1 MNLKSTARIM
11 AAAISLSLFAL
22 TPAVAQKMVS
32 IKGSIVNMR
41 AGPSTNTKI
50 LWELDKGYPLQVI
63 KRQGRWLQVRDFE
76 NDRGW
81 VARSMTNN
89 TPHHVVRSK
98 VANIRSGPGMKY
110 RIVGKAEHVELLR
123 TKSKKGNWVQVER
136 SGGQTGWIAKNLLWG
151 W

>member
-1 MNLKSTARIM
+1 MNLKSTARII
-11 AAAISLSLFAL
+11 ATAVGLSLFAL
-22 TPAVAQKMVS
+22 TSAVAQKMVS
-32 IKGSIVNMR
+32 VKGTIVNMR

-81 VARSMTNN
+81 VARSMTSS
-89 TPHHVVRSK
+89 TPYHVVTSK
-98 VANIRSGPGMKY
+98 IANIRSGPGLKY
-110 RIVGKAEHVELLR
+110 RIVGKAEHVELMR
-123 TKSKKGNWVQVER
+123 TRGKKAGWIQVER
-136 SGGQTGWIAKNLLWG
+136 SGGQTGWISKKLLWG